1 MCLDEIESPRALREM
16 SIDEMYALA
25 GQIRAELIATV
36 ARRGGHLASNLGVVE
51 LTLALHRVFDL
62 ATDRLVFDVGHQSYV
77 HKLLTGRYAQF
88 HTLRTYG
95 GLSGFPKRSESVYD
109 AFETGHA
116 STAISAALGLARA
129 RDQLGQRH
137 QVIALVGDGAM
148 TGGLC
153 YEALNDA
160 GNSKT
165 PMIVILNDNEMSIA
179 RNVGALSQH
188 LTHLRASR
196 GWNDTKHA
204 VRTGLRRIPVVGRP
218 LANMAQWMKDSVKSM
233 LMDEPKE
240 GFFDALGFRY
250 YGPID
255 GHDLSSLI
263 RTLEQVR
270 DTREPVLIH
279 VLTQKGHGY
288 DMAERKPEI
297 FHGTPPFYVETGDR
311 RNVSALPSYGTVM
324 AKRLAELADHDEKI
338 VTITAAMPSGTGL
351 NHFQD
356 RHPTRMLDVGI
367 AEEHAVTMAAGMAA
381 GGLKP
386 YFAVYASFFQ
396 RSFDQVLH
404 DVCMTNLD
412 VTFLLDRAGLVGE
425 DGETHHGVWDL
436 ASLLPAPNM
445 TVLAPR
451 DVGELRTM
459 LDWTVR
465 RAGPCAIRYGKSSV
479 DLSARYPNRA
489 EFIPGRWERMESGAD
504 CTLLAVGSMVETAV
518 AVHDLLAAQGVHAA
532 LVNCA
537 SVKPMDEAC
546 LRQAASAPV
555 FTLEEHV
562 RTGGFGAAVCSY
574 YAEQKMQ
581 ADLTCFALPDA
592 FVTHGSRTLLLDKL
606 GLSAEKITGAILSA
620 MGREQIGGDA
630 AKGRKEQG

>member
-1 MCLDEIESPRALREM
+1 MRLDQMESPRILRDM
-16 SIDEMYALA
+16 SMDEMLDLA
-25 GQIRAELIATV
+25 EQIRAEMIATV

-62 ATDRLVFDVGHQSYV
+62 SADRLVFDVGHQSYV

-95 GLSGFPKRSESVYD
+95 GLSGFPKRSESPYD

-129 RDQLGQRH
+129 RDRLGQHH

-148 TGGLC
+148 TGGMC

-196 GWNDTKHA
+196 GWKDTKQA
-204 VRTGLRRIPVVGRP
+204 VRTGLNRIPLIGAP
-218 LANMAQWMKDSVKSM
+218 LADIAQWLKDSVKSIF
-233 LMDEPKE
+233 MDEQKE

-255 GHDLSSLI
+255 GHDLPGLI
-263 RTLEQVR
+263 RTLEQVK
-270 DTREPVLIH
+270 DTTEPVLIH

-288 DMAERKPEI
+288 DVAERKPEI
-297 FHGTPPFYVETGDR
+297 FHGTPPFHVETGDR

-324 AKRLAELADHDEKI
+324 ARRLAELADTDERI
-338 VTITAAMPSGTGL
+338 MTITAAMPSGTGL
-351 NHFQD
+351 NHFQAS
-356 RHPTRMLDVGI
+356 HPDRMLDVGI

-381 GGLKP
+381 GGLRP

-404 DVCMTNLD
+404 DVCMPGLN
-412 VTFLLDRAGLVGE
+412 VTFMLDRSGLVGE

-459 LDWTVR
+459 VDWTVGHS
-465 RAGPCAIRYGKSSV
+465 GPCAIRYGKSSV
-479 DLSARYPNRA
+479 DLSARYPTRA
-489 EFIPGRWERMESGAD
+489 EFIPGKWEKLEEGAD
-504 CTLLAVGSMVETAV
+504 CTLLAVGSMVEIAV
-518 AVHDLLAAQGVHAA
+518 TVHDLLAEQGVHAA
-532 LVNCA
+532 LVNCS
-537 SVKPMDEAC
+537 SVKPMDEGC
-546 LRQAASAPV
+546 LQESASAPV

-562 RTGGFGAAVCSY
+562 HMGGFGAAVCSY
-574 YAEQKMQ
+574 YMKEKSPVQV
-581 ADLTCFALPDA
+581 TCFALPDA

-606 GLSAEKITGAILSA
+606 GLSADKIAAEILSA
-620 MGREQIGGDA
+620 MKKA
-630 AKGRKEQG
+630 